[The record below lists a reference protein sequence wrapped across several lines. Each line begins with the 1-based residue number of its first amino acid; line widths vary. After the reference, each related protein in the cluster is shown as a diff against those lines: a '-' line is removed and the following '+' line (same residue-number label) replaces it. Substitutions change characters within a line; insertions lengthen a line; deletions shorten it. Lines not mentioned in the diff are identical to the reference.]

1 VGTQWRVVILSV
13 HAQQDHDRCNGWSAG
28 VTACFEA
35 ASDRVGEESPHPVL
49 SRDRWAKGLKAGLL
63 ENSNRADILPGD
75 IRVERSPDIRKRSK
89 AERAAARK
97 KASKKR

>member
-1 VGTQWRVVILSV
+1 MPRK
-13 HAQQDHDRCNGWSAG
+13 RSAG
-28 VTACFEA
+28 VGYPSATTPAPDTRFPGNLRVTRFEPK
-35 ASDRVGEESPHPVL
+35 RLLHPVL

-89 AERAAARK
+89 AETAAARK